1 MHLLVK
7 KNFSDKSSSCPQSY
21 FVKFCFIIIIS
32 LISVL
37 PSFLFSS
44 IIRSQNLYSFTFS
57 PMRAKLLANLILFH
71 FIALKILSES
81 INEDSHYVIFCTLH
95 YLTCTTKLRYSF
107 KLVNNICICLNFP
120 FGLYLLAI
128 QSIVASTV
136 IIREFICEHNW
147 LS

>member
-1 MHLLVK
+1 MSSAQLVTIL
-7 KNFSDKSSSCPQSY
+7 NQINS
-21 FVKFCFIIIIS
+21 VHALNTIS
-32 LISVL
+32 LRSVL
-37 PSFLFSS
+37 ILWSYERPFCLVFSFLQ
-44 IIRSQNLYSFTFS
+44 ILD
-57 PMRAKLLANLILFH
+57 PKLLFIYVLPHACQVARQSHPFSFH
-71 FIALKILSES
+71 HPNDTKS
-81 INEDSHYVIFCTLH
+81 INEVSRYVIFYT
-95 YLTCTTKLRYSF
+95 LRYLICTSKLQYSV